1 MSGMDKGVAIYWA
14 NSYAPTKYKEDWWSI
29 NGNILTAKCDMNLR
43 VYIGYYD
50 RGTDST
56 SVTVGVKKNNANAV
70 VKTGSGTQS
79 KIGEFSVKSGD
90 TVETIRASN
99 SGNVFITWVL
109 VERY

>member
-14 NSYAPTKYKEDWWSI
+14 NSNTPTRYKEDWWSI
-29 NGNILTAKCDMNLR
+29 NGNILTAKHDMNLR

-50 RGTDST
+50 RGNEST
-56 SVTVGVKKNNANAV
+56 SVTVGVKKNNANTV
-70 VKTGSGTQS
+70 IQTGSGTQS

-90 TVETIRASN
+90 TVEIIRASN
-99 SGNVFITWVL
+99 SGNIFVTWVL